1 MRLVKQIKPEIT
13 WYGITEKTGDDKP
26 IEVEIGWV
34 ALVDFKLYK
43 QKREIEE
50 QIVKALNK
58 YIKNCND
65 KEKERKNN
73 EMPELPRQNPTDKRA
88 N

>member
-26 IEVEIGWV
+26 IEVKIGWV

-50 QIVKALNK
+50 QIVKVLNK
-58 YIKNCND
+58 YIKKCND
-65 KEKERKNN
+65 EEKERKKEEKKQKKKRKKRN
-73 EMPELPRQNPTDKRA
+73 EK
-88 N
+88 

>member
-65 KEKERKNN
+65 KEKERKKEEKKQKKKRKKRN
-73 EMPELPRQNPTDKRA
+73 EK
-88 N
+88 